1 MSRVLY
7 VVVTLV
13 ALIVPALA
21 PAFSAS
27 LNETQDLYNVGRY
40 DEAADMG
47 QALGTPDGLTLAAK
61 ALLGK
66 TNLLARKDRSLD
78 DIGRA
83 INMARR
89 AFEIEP
95 NNLNAHLQYAVSL
108 GIKGRLIS
116 KIRAQMTGLPGR
128 AEEHLL
134 IALEI
139 APDHAWANA
148 FYAAWHI
155 EVTRK
160 GGATLAKTMYGATL
174 DQGLEIYDRAL
185 TLEPMNGVL
194 PYEYAQI
201 LLATDYYRF
210 KAKASELLALSG
222 SLPAKNHQE
231 RAIRAR
237 VTALQ
242 AGIDADDPRGV
253 LKLIATYQGSKKI
266 KVPKRPK

>member
-1 MSRVLY
+1 MLRVCAI
-7 VVVTLV
+7 VAVLV
-13 ALIVPALA
+13 SLISVPALA
-21 PAFSAS
+21 SS
-27 LNETQDLYNVGRY
+27 LEETQALYAEGQY
-40 DEAADMG
+40 DAAADMG
-47 QALGTPDGLTLAAK
+47 EALGTAQGLTLATK

-66 TNLLARKDRSLD
+66 TNLLPRKKRSLD

-83 INMARR
+83 IDMAER
-89 AFEIEP
+89 AFTLEP
-95 NNLNAHLQYAVSL
+95 DNLDAHLQYAVSL

-139 APDHAWANA
+139 EPNHAWANA

-174 DQGLEIYDRAL
+174 DEGLEIYDRAL

-194 PYEYAQI
+194 PYEYAQV
-201 LLATDYYRF
+201 LLASDYYRF

-231 RAIRAR
+231 RAIQER

-242 AGIDADDPRGV
+242 AGIDADDPRAV
-253 LKLIATYQGSKKI
+253 LKLIATHQGSKRI